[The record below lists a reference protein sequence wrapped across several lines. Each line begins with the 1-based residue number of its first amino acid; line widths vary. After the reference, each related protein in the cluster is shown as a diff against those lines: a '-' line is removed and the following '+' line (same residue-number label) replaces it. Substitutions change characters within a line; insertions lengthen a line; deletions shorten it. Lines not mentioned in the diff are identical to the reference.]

1 MTETPREA
9 IHRLQKKIDRIDDQI
24 ISKRQIIQNKYSQ
37 GPIRRLIETQIDSL
51 LDQREAIQRNI
62 LQLKRIVV
70 ETQLSF

>member
-37 GPIRRLIETQIDSL
+37 GPIRRLIETQIASL